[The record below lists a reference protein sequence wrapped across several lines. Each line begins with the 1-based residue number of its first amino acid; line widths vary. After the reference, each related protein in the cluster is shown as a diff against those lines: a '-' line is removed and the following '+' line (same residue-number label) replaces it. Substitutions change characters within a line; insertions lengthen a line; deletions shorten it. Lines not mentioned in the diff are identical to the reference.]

1 MVRCCFKVTPP
12 KVYPKKII
20 S

>member
-1 MVRCCFKVTPP
+1 MVRCCFKVTHP
-12 KVYPKKII
+12 KLYPKKII